1 MPSDTLTRDLAKAAA
16 STYPGE
22 TAIMLERHT
31 TLDIAAFLGEHEPAV
46 ASDVLRRLRADRAA
60 EVVELLDQQSASAM
74 LGSLEPMQAAS
85 LIARLDPDARE
96 RRLAALDARLSGE
109 IRELIAYP
117 STAAGSLMDPRV
129 TSFRPETTVR
139 ETLGRLRGLK
149 NKGIHDIFLVDEEG
163 RLDGVVAVQDLALAD
178 VGTALSDLAHPAP
191 SVPAFGPQ
199 DALLELAEERR
210 LTSVAV
216 VDVNDRLVGVVRY
229 ADLLSASHRDATADM
244 GSMVGVSREERAL
257 SPVGFA
263 VRKRLP
269 WLQVNLGTAFLA
281 AAVVGLFES
290 TIAQFTALAVLL
302 PVVAGQSGNTGA
314 QALAVTMRGLA
325 LREIGQRHW
334 GRIVRKE
341 LAIGCI
347 NGVAVAAI
355 TGLGVLLWSG
365 SVGLAGVIA
374 SAMIL
379 SMVLASASGVSVPM
393 LLIAMRQD
401 PAAASSIVLTTIT
414 DVVGFL
420 TFLGFATM
428 AQAWL

>member
-1 MPSDTLTRDLAKAAA
+1 MPSDTLTRDLARAAAA
-16 STYPGE
+16 SYPGE
-22 TAIMLERHT
+22 TAVTLERHAT
-31 TLDIAAFLGEHEPAV
+31 KDIAAFIGAHEPV
-46 ASDVLRRLRADRAA
+46 AASNVLWRLRADRAA
-60 EVVELLDQQSASAM
+60 EVVELLDAPAATSV

-85 LIARLDPDARE
+85 LIARLDEDARE
-96 RRLAALDARLSGE
+96 RRFAALEPKLAGE

-117 STAAGSLMDPRV
+117 VEAAGALMDPRV
-129 TSFRPETTVR
+129 TSFRPETTAR
-139 ETLGRLRGLK
+139 EALTRLRGLK
-149 NKGIHDIFLVDEEG
+149 NRGIHDVFLVDEDG
-163 RLDGVVAVQDLALAD
+163 HLDGVVAVQDLALAD
-178 VGTALSDLAHPAP
+178 SGTALADLSHPAP

-199 DALLELAEERR
+199 DELLALAEERR

-216 VDVNDRLVGVVRY
+216 VDVNERLIGVVRS
-229 ADLLSASHRDATADM
+229 ADLLSASHRDAAADM

-257 SPVGFA
+257 SSVGFA
-263 VRKRLP
+263 VKKRLP

-334 GRIVRKE
+334 LRIVRKE
-341 LAIGCI
+341 LAIGFI
-347 NGVAVAAI
+347 NGIAVALI

-365 SVGLAGVIA
+365 SIGLAGVIA
-374 SAMIL
+374 TAMVL
-379 SMVLASASGVSVPM
+379 SMILASASGVSVPM
-393 LLIAMRQD
+393 VLIALKQD

-414 DVVGFL
+414 DVVGFM
-420 TFLGFATM
+420 TFLGFATL
-428 AQAWL
+428 AKGWL